1 MKRALLPPLA
11 LWLLLAGGC
20 SALPTAR
27 EMGDMAL
34 LRTMGVDR
42 EGGEMAVTASTGP
55 RARGLQGEG
64 LPALVLSTRGD
75 TLSGACMAMQ
85 GLSDSYVFFG
95 YVDQLLVGEEA
106 ARAGLRPV
114 LNYFAQDVELG
125 LGAQLW
131 LVRGGTAQAAVSS
144 GGDQGVEG
152 RLSTLRTD
160 GELGVASVARTA
172 GEVYTD
178 LMEQGSAFVPALVLS
193 GEEEPA
199 LLEQGYGVLIGDRL
213 VGYLDGSAA
222 RGLELLASRACAE
235 MVEVPG
241 AEGRV
246 AVRVTG
252 SHTVGTLS
260 FQGERPLQLRL
271 TCRVECQ
278 LEEAP
283 AELSDRELEEV
294 RRDLERRCRSWLE
307 GALEQ
312 LQDWGADCI
321 GLGLRAAASHPG
333 RWGAIERDW
342 PRWFGRVEIEVE
354 VQVDVHA

>member
-1 MKRALLPPLA
+1 M
-11 LWLLLAGGC
+11 
-20 SALPTAR
+20 
-27 EMGDMAL
+27 
-34 LRTMGVDR
+34 
-42 EGGEMAVTASTGP
+42 
-55 RARGLQGEG
+55 
-64 LPALVLSTRGD
+64 
-75 TLSGACMAMQ
+75 
-85 GLSDSYVFFG
+85 
-95 YVDQLLVGEEA
+95 
-106 ARAGLRPV
+106 
-114 LNYFAQDVELG
+114 
-125 LGAQLW
+125 
-131 LVRGGTAQAAVSS
+131 
-144 GGDQGVEG
+144 
-152 RLSTLRTD
+152 STLRTD
-160 GELGVASVARTA
+160 GKLGVAAVTRTA

-278 LEEAP
+278 LEEYQQALTGEEG
-283 AELSDRELEEV
+283 AAIREEM
-294 RRDLERRCRSWLE
+294 ERKCESWLDT
-307 GALEQ
+307 ALVR
-312 LQDWGADCI
+312 LQSWGADCV
-321 GLGLRAAASHPG
+321 GLGSRAAVAHPG
-333 RWGAIERDW
+333 KWSAVQEEW
-342 PRWFGRVEIEVE
+342 AAWFSQLEIEVE
-354 VQVDVHA
+354 VQVRIHD

>member
-1 MKRALLPPLA
+1 M
-11 LWLLLAGGC
+11 
-20 SALPTAR
+20 
-27 EMGDMAL
+27 
-34 LRTMGVDR
+34 
-42 EGGEMAVTASTGP
+42 
-55 RARGLQGEG
+55 
-64 LPALVLSTRGD
+64 
-75 TLSGACMAMQ
+75 
-85 GLSDSYVFFG
+85 
-95 YVDQLLVGEEA
+95 
-106 ARAGLRPV
+106 
-114 LNYFAQDVELG
+114 
-125 LGAQLW
+125 
-131 LVRGGTAQAAVSS
+131 
-144 GGDQGVEG
+144 
-152 RLSTLRTD
+152 STLRTD
-160 GELGVASVARTA
+160 GKLGVAAVTRTA

-271 TCRVECQ
+271 TCRAESQ

-312 LQDWGADCI
+312 LQDWGADCA

>member
-178 LMEQGSAFVPALVLS
+178 LMERGAAFAPALTLAE
-193 GEEEPA
+193 GQTA
-199 LLEQGYGVLIGDRL
+199 LLECGYGVLRGDGL
-213 VGYLDGSAA
+213 AGFLEGEAA
-222 RGLELLASRACAE
+222 GGLELLAGRACSH
-235 MVEVPG
+235 MVELDRPG
-241 AEGRV
+241 GPVSLRI
-246 AVRVTG
+246 TG
-252 SHTVGTLS
+252 SHTTSRLE
-260 FQGERPLQLRL
+260 FQGNDPSRLQL
-271 TCRVECQ
+271 TCRVESQ

-312 LQDWGADCI
+312 LQDWGADCA

-333 RWGAIERDW
+333 RWSAIEQDW